1 MLTIQLIGRPS
12 LVRDGVT
19 ITAPRGHKAWALLG
33 MLIRYDEPISRRRL
47 ANDLFSEADDPLA
60 ALRWTLAELRRR
72 TSLPDGFRSDPVVLE
87 IDDLTRVDVVQTAN
101 GDLPAEVPEGD
112 FLEGIDVRSSPGFE
126 SWLLIERQRVDGEV
140 LASLRQASLR
150 AISGRDFGRAIDC
163 AGAMVRR
170 APYDEASYVMLV
182 KALADSGDADGAL
195 RQVEAAETTFR
206 VELGVSPSMAI
217 RNAARPQ
224 IAASVPGVSAHVS
237 AESLLEA
244 GLAAVSAGAVDA
256 GIECLRRAASDAEQA
271 RDDELLSRCLME
283 LGTTLVH
290 SIRGFD
296 DEGAIILES
305 AAVAAAT
312 AGAANTAAKARSELA
327 YIDLLAGRRAGV
339 RFNLEQAQTLG
350 QDDPSLLAAIAG
362 FDAMNLA
369 DWGREE
375 QAEQRFGEALDLARG
390 SGVRRR
396 VIWTLGIGA
405 RTLYRRGRMDEAH
418 DWALEA
424 CQLIDEERWTAFRPW
439 PETWLAHTRLAI
451 GVDPAIVRGE
461 AEATFARAKQLQDP
475 CWEGVSAKMIGLT
488 YVAEND
494 IETGLSWMSNGG
506 TLCSRVTDPYLWVD
520 VDIKCAEARA
530 ANQLGDYERAESVAR
545 QAIIGAARGQ
555 MDELL
560 DEATD
565 ILGAVQTT

>member
-1 MLTIQLIGRPS
+1 MLTIRLIGRPS

-33 MLIRYDEPISRRRL
+33 MMIRSDEPISRRRL
-47 ANDLFSEADDPLA
+47 ANDLFSEANDPLA

-72 TSLPDGFRSDPVVLE
+72 TSLTEGFRSDPVVLE
-87 IDDLTRVDVVQTAN
+87 IDDLTRVDVVQTAH
-101 GDLPAEVPEGD
+101 GDLPAEIPEGD

-140 LASLRQASLR
+140 VASLRQASLR
-150 AISGRDFGRAIDC
+150 AISARNFDRAIDF

-170 APYDEASYVMLV
+170 APYDEASHVMLV

-195 RQVEAAETTFR
+195 RQVEAAEATFL
-206 VELGVSPSMAI
+206 VELGVNPSMAI

-224 IAASVPGVSAHVS
+224 IAASVPGVSASVS

-256 GIECLRRAASDAEQA
+256 GIEFLRRAASDAEQA
-271 RDDELLSRCLME
+271 HDDELLSRCLME

-305 AAVAAAT
+305 AAVVAANGGAAAT
-312 AGAANTAAKARSELA
+312 GAQARSELA
-327 YIDLLAGRRAGV
+327 YIDLLAGRRAAV
-339 RFNLEQAQTLG
+339 RSNLEQAQALG
-350 QDDPSLLAAIAG
+350 GDDPSLLAAIAG

-375 QAEQRFGEALDLARG
+375 QAEQRFGEALDLARS

-396 VIWTLGIGA
+396 VIWTLGCGA
-405 RTLYRRGRMDEAH
+405 RTLYRRGRLDEAH
-418 DWALEA
+418 DWAREA
-424 CQLIDEERWTAFRPW
+424 CDLSREDQWTAFRPW

-451 GVDPAIVRGE
+451 GVDPATVRGE
-461 AEATFARAKQLQDP
+461 AEATYALAKQLQDP
-475 CWEGVSAKMIGLT
+475 CWEGAAAKVIGLT

-494 IETGLSWMSNGG
+494 PETGLAWISNGG
-506 TLCSRVTDPYLWVD
+506 TLCSRVTDPYHWVE
-520 VDIKCAEARA
+520 VDIQCAEARA
-530 ANQLGDYERAESVAR
+530 ANQLGDHDRAESAAR

-560 DEATD
+560 GEATNA
-565 ILGAVQTT
+565 LRAVQTS